1 MTTVLSKTAIV
12 LVMLHLLVGGQAL
25 DFESVGEKIMKKIG
39 KLDFP
44 QHIEWKTIWVCFY
57 FIGVIIVQA
66 HNKSIFTRQEQT
78 KCQTASL
85 KY

>member
-1 MTTVLSKTAIV
+1 MPTNQSEIFDMTTVLSKTAIV

-44 QHIEWKTIWVCFY
+44 PVPTY
-57 FIGVIIVQA
+57 
-66 HNKSIFTRQEQT
+66 
-78 KCQTASL
+78 
-85 KY
+85 

>member
-44 QHIEWKTIWVCFY
+44 QHSEWKTIWVCF
-57 FIGVIIVQA
+57 
-66 HNKSIFTRQEQT
+66 
-78 KCQTASL
+78 
-85 KY
+85 